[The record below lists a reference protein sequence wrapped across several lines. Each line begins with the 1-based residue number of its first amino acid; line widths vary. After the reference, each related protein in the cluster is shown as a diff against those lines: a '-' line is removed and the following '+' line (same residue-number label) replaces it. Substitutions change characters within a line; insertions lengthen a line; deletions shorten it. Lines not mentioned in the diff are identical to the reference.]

1 MFYGD
6 LSGDRAARFHAALD
20 LFQEIFGSVYAQD
33 NLIGLQRSAGF
44 ERDPRFRAAFDAHAI
59 TEQQKSLMWRLH
71 TLIWSAKSCLDVPG
85 DFVECGVWHGF
96 SFAVITEYLRFET
109 VNKHLYLYDTFRGI
123 PEALNS
129 ENRSNAVYQR
139 ETEVDPDA
147 TVKQV
152 REVFAGFPNVEI
164 VQGIVP
170 DTFAEACPDAIS
182 FLHLDMNSVA
192 SEIAALEHLYDR
204 LSPGAMVVLDDYGWT
219 GYGAQKQAEDAF
231 FAAKGQMVLELPT
244 GQGLVLKR

>member
-6 LSGDRAARFHAALD
+6 LGGDKAKRFREALD
-20 LFQEIFGSVYAQD
+20 LMHDIFGSVYAQD

-44 ERDPRFRAAFDAHAI
+44 ASDPKFRAAFDAHAR
-59 TEQQKSLMWRLH
+59 TDQEKSLMWRLH
-71 TLIWSAKSCLDVPG
+71 TMIWAAENCLSVPG

-96 SFAVITEYLRFET
+96 SFAVITEYLRFEAI
-109 VNKHLYLYDTFRGI
+109 KKQLYLYDTFRGI
-123 PEALNS
+123 PDAFNS
-129 ENRSNAVYQR
+129 ENRPNEIYHQ
-139 ETEVDPDA
+139 ETEADPDA

-152 REVFAGFPNVEI
+152 RKVFARFPNVEI

-170 DTFAEACPDAIS
+170 DSFAQACPDAIS
-182 FLHLDMNSVA
+182 FLHLDMNSAA

-204 LSPGAMVVLDDYGWT
+204 LSPGAIIILDDYGWT
-219 GYGAQKQAEDAF
+219 GYAAQKHAEDAF
-231 FAAKGQMVLELPT
+231 FGTRGQMVLELPT

>member
-1 MFYGD
+1 
-6 LSGDRAARFHAALD
+6 GDRAARFGAALD
-20 LFQEIFGSVYAQD
+20 LFQDIFGSVYAQD

-44 ERDPRFRAAFDAHAI
+44 EDDPRFRAAFDAHAR
-59 TEQQKSLMWRLH
+59 TDQEKSLMWRLH
-71 TLIWSAKSCLDVPG
+71 TLIWAAENCLDVSG

-109 VNKHLYLYDTFRGI
+109 VKKQLYLYDTFRGI
-123 PEALNS
+123 PDALNS
-129 ENRSNAVYQR
+129 ENRSNKVYQL
-139 ETEVDPDA
+139 EAAADPDA

-152 REVFAGFPNVEI
+152 REVFARFPNVEI

-170 DTFAEACPDAIS
+170 DTLAEACPDAIS
-182 FLHLDMNSVA
+182 FLHLDMNSAA

-204 LSPGAMVVLDDYGWT
+204 LSPGAMVILDDYGWT
-219 GYGAQKQAEDAF
+219 GYAAQKQAEDAF
-231 FAAKGQMVLELPT
+231 FAAKGQLVLELPT